1 MTNNI
6 NNKSMLRRGTILHGT
21 YRIDDYLS
29 SGGFGNTYVAT
40 NIEFDEQYAIKE
52 FFMKGIS
59 SRDDNQTTVSV
70 SVEENRSTFA
80 SQREKFKKEARRLR
94 KLRNEH
100 IVHVYDLFEEN
111 GTAYYVMDYVNGE
124 NLSERLKRTGVPLSE
139 DEVLRVLPQV
149 LDALGA
155 AHSFRDPKD
164 PDNKGGIL
172 HLDLKPA
179 NIMVDK
185 QGVVKLIDFG
195 ASKQQSASGGAT
207 TSSAISYTNGYA
219 PREQMEQNLDKFGPW
234 TDFYALG
241 ATLYTL
247 LTNKKP
253 PMPSDI
259 DDDETADK
267 HQSLLMP
274 TTISDK
280 TNHLVLWLMN
290 TNRKKRPQSVDD
302 IRILE
307 NDESV
312 TLIANGDDGTDD
324 ETLVLGAEDNKGH
337 ESSVDGSGEG
347 LKVGGESSVTPISDT
362 KDDNIGKKI
371 LIAIAG
377 FVIAIIIIVVF
388 TKGCDGTKNQ
398 SAAPVLDS
406 TEWSDTLD
414 TTVVDTAVTDAYAN
428 QVQCKVKQGNCTY
441 TGYVN
446 EDGVPNGEGEAW
458 FNDGRY
464 YKGNFDNGV
473 MVDHDAYFRFPNGD
487 TYQGSFVDDHFSE
500 GRYTIKA
507 DQSYFIGTYNDS
519 GQPKKGAWYDKNG
532 NKIENV

>member
-1 MTNNI
+1 
-6 NNKSMLRRGTILHGT
+6 MLRRGTILHGT
-21 YRIDDYLS
+21 YRIDEYLS
-29 SGGFGNTYVAT
+29 SGGFGNTYVVT
-40 NIEFDEQYAIKE
+40 NIQLGGRRAVKE
-52 FFMKGIS
+52 FFMKGVS
-59 SRDDNQTTVSV
+59 QRDGNNTTVSV
-70 SVEENRSTFA
+70 SNAENEATFD
-80 SQREKFKKEARRLR
+80 SQREKFKKEARRLYHI
-94 KLRNEH
+94 NNDH
-100 IVHVYDLFEEN
+100 IVHVYDLFDEN
-111 GTAYYVMDYVNGE
+111 GTAYYVMDYVDGE
-124 NLSERLKRTGVPLSE
+124 NLRDHLNRTGVPMSE
-139 DEVLRVLPQV
+139 TEVMQVLPQI
-149 LDALGA
+149 LDALKA
-155 AHSFRDPKD
+155 AHSFAD
-164 PDNKGGIL
+164 PDGEKGGIL

-207 TSSAISYTNGYA
+207 TSSAISYTQGYA
-219 PREQMEQNLDKFGPW
+219 PREQMDQNLDKFGPW

-274 TTISDK
+274 ATISAK
-280 TNHLVLWLMN
+280 TKHLVLWLMN

-302 IRILE
+302 IRKFLE

-312 TLIANGDDGTDD
+312 TLIVNGDDEQESSTDD
-324 ETLVLGAEDNKGH
+324 GDGETLVLGAEDNK
-337 ESSVDGSGEG
+337 EQEDSEDGSSEE
-347 LKVGGESSVTPISDT
+347 LKKEAESSVTPISDT

-414 TTVVDTAVTDAYAN
+414 TTVVDTAVTDAYN
-428 QVQCKVKQGNCTY
+428 QVQCKLKQGNCTY

-458 FNDGRY
+458 FADGRY
-464 YKGNFDNGV
+464 YKGYFSNGV
-473 MVDHDAYFRFPNGD
+473 MVDDNAYFRFPNGD

-507 DQSYFIGTYNDS
+507 DQSYFIGTYDDN

-532 NKIENV
+532 KKLENVQD